1 MKKRG
6 PKFLPEGM
14 KKVPHN
20 FKFSQKVTKLVAVR
34 AVTDDVTKTQYIENL
49 VEKDNDESK

>member
-1 MKKRG
+1 MTNKKRG

-20 FKFSQKVTKLVAVR
+20 FKLSPKVTELLKARSESDGVS
-34 AVTDDVTKTQYIENL
+34 KTQYIETL
-49 VEKDNDESK
+49 VVKDNDE